1 MLCWKFY
8 SILCQMIWI
17 LTFPAEYRISFAE
30 RVAIQTIQLT
40 SEDYQ
45 HLKYWVYPKYRE
57 CSIFWVTWYPMI
69 FKTEPGWVL
78 EKVSRSGRVLGTH
91 WALLMTRGRMNSS
104 EVDLLWVCEEHHGC
118 SLSSSSLT
126 SKANV
131 VRSQEDSHLSSIVY
145 VVFDF
150 QIIWYFGWLILIV
163 LS

>member
-57 CSIFWVTWYPMI
+57 YSIFWVTWYPMI

-104 EVDLLWVCEEHHGC
+104 EVDYSGC
-118 SLSSSSLT
+118 V
-126 SKANV
+126 KNIMV
-131 VRSQEDSHLSSIVY
+131 
-145 VVFDF
+145 
-150 QIIWYFGWLILIV
+150 V
-163 LS
+163 LSVRPVSLPRRMLCAPRRTRTFPALFMLSLIFRLYDILADSYC